1 MGKGCKH
8 ASAIMSSEG
17 CMRVDQGTGQMLQQV
32 LLRRMEK
39 TQKARRPVISAALE
53 MRIKTSS
60 SAWVVERLQH
70 QYGQLNE
77 PLSWKVQRGWGHLSG
92 GEDSE
97 QVVGTDEKHK
107 IADLSTGM
115 TSCL

>member
-1 MGKGCKH
+1 
-8 ASAIMSSEG
+8 
-17 CMRVDQGTGQMLQQV
+17 MRVDQGTGQMLQQV

-39 TQKARRPVISAALE
+39 TQKARWLVISVALE

-77 PLSWKVQRGWGHLSG
+77 PLSWKVQYLSG
-92 GEDSE
+92 GEDSQ
-97 QVVGTDEKHK
+97 QVEGTDEKH
-107 IADLSTGM
+107 TR
-115 TSCL
+115 